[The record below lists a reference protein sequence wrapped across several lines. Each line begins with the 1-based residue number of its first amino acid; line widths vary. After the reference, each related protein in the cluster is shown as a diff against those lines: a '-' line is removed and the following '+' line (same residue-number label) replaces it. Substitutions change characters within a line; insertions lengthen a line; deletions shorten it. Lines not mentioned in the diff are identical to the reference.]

1 MRTDFTAE
9 PGHRASRFARWTDI
23 EIRNEAVGAWPA
35 ARPVQAWGKTM
46 TRYVLGVSA
55 FYHDSAAAVLKDGAI
70 VAAAQEERF
79 TRKKHDP
86 GFPRG
91 AINYCLEEAE
101 IDGSDLSAIAFYD
114 DPALTADRI
123 LRSSIAFAP
132 ESEPFFTKAVR
143 SFFGVKPYFREL
155 IEEMLNCD
163 VPIYFARHHYSH
175 AASAFFPSP
184 YEEAAVLCV
193 DGVGEWATTS
203 LGCGRGSDLE
213 ILKEIRYPHSLG
225 LLYSAFTY
233 FCGFKVNSGEYKL
246 MGLAPYGKPIY
257 ADKIRD
263 CLIDVKPDGSFRLNL
278 EYFDFHRGLTLTNER
293 FHRLFDGPPR
303 VPESRITR
311 REMDLAAS
319 IQAVTEDVM
328 LRLARSLKTLTG
340 ASNLCLAGGVA
351 LNCVANGKILRAGVF
366 DDIWIQPAAGDAG
379 GAIGAAYLADFKML
393 GGERPA
399 RGGAKD
405 AQQGSFIGP
414 EYGDAEI
421 LSFLR
426 DADVAYH
433 ALGDDEAG
441 AREIARLLAEQK
453 IVGMFAGR
461 MEFGPRALG
470 ARSILGDP
478 RAASTQ
484 SRMNLKIKFR
494 ESFRP
499 FAPIVLKSRAAEYFE
514 LGADSPYMLIVAPV
528 RAEQRRAP
536 QAPPD
541 TDDML
546 QIVNAVRSTVP
557 AITHVDYSARIQ
569 TVEADVNPKM
579 FSVLKAFEALTG
591 CPLLVNTSFNVR
603 GEPIVCTPED
613 AYRCFMRTEIDALVM
628 GNFILYRDEQAP
640 VETDDSWKKE
650 YQLD

>member
-1 MRTDFTAE
+1 M
-9 PGHRASRFARWTDI
+9 S
-23 EIRNEAVGAWPA
+23 
-35 ARPVQAWGKTM
+35 
-46 TRYVLGVSA
+46 RYVLGVSA
-55 FYHDSAAAVLKDGAI
+55 FYHDSAAAVLKDGVI

-79 TRKKHDP
+79 SRKKHDP
-86 GFPRG
+86 RFPRG

-101 IDGSDLSAIAFYD
+101 IDGSDLAAIAFYD

-123 LRSSIAFAP
+123 IRSSIAFAP
-132 ESEPFFTKAVR
+132 ESEAFFTHAVR
-143 SFFGVKPYFREL
+143 SFFGVKPYFKEL
-155 IEEMLNCD
+155 IEEMLNCE

-184 YEEAAVLCV
+184 FEEAAVLCV
-193 DGVGEWATTS
+193 DGVGEWSTTS
-203 LGCGRGSDLE
+203 LGIGRGSKIE

-257 ADKIRD
+257 EGKIREH
-263 CLIDVKPDGSFRLNL
+263 LIDVKDDGSFRLNL
-278 EYFDFHRGLTLTNER
+278 DFFDFHSGLTLTNER

-303 VPESRITR
+303 VPESRITQ

-328 LRLARSLKTLTG
+328 LKISRTLRDMTG
-340 ASNLCLAGGVA
+340 AANLCLAGGVA
-351 LNCVANGKILRAGVF
+351 LNCVANGKILRAGIF

-379 GAIGAAYLADFKML
+379 GAIGAAYLAGINML
-393 GGERPA
+393 GGTRPA
-399 RGGAKD
+399 LVGAKD
-405 AQQGSFIGP
+405 SQQGSFVGP
-414 EYGDAEI
+414 EYSDDEI
-421 LSFLR
+421 VTFL
-426 DADVAYH
+426 AQSGAAYH
-433 ALGDDEAG
+433 ALDRGDDGAG
-441 AREIARLLAEQK
+441 KIAHLLAEQK
-453 IVGMFAGR
+453 IVGMFSGR

-470 ARSILGDP
+470 GRSILGDP
-478 RAASTQ
+478 RAATTQ

-499 FAPIVLKSRAAEYFE
+499 FAPIVLKSRAADYFE
-514 LGADSPYMLIVAPV
+514 LGSDSPYMLIVAPV
-528 RAEQRRAP
+528 RAEHRRVPEASSDP
-536 QAPPD
+536 E
-541 TDDML
+541 DML

-569 TVEADVNPKM
+569 TVEEDVNPRM
-579 FSVLKAFEALTG
+579 FAVLQAFEALTG

-603 GEPIVCTPED
+603 GEPIVCSPED

-628 GNFILYRDEQAP
+628 GNYILYREEQQP
-640 VETDDSWKKE
+640 VESDDSWKKE

>member
-1 MRTDFTAE
+1 
-9 PGHRASRFARWTDI
+9 
-23 EIRNEAVGAWPA
+23 
-35 ARPVQAWGKTM
+35 M
-46 TRYVLGVSA
+46 TRFVLGVSA
-55 FYHDSAAAVLKDGAI
+55 FYHDSAAAILKDGEI

-79 TRKKHDP
+79 SRKKHDP
-86 GFPRG
+86 RFPCG

-123 LRSSIAFAP
+123 IRSAIAFAP
-132 ESEPFFTKAVR
+132 DSEKFFVNAVK
-143 SFFGVKPYFREL
+143 SFFAVKPYFRER

-163 VPIYFARHHYSH
+163 VPIYFCRHHYSH

-184 YEEAAVLCV
+184 FREAAILCV

-203 LGCGRGSDLE
+203 LGVGRDSE
-213 ILKEIRYPHSLG
+213 IELIKEIRYPHSLG
-225 LLYSAFTY
+225 LLYSAFTF

-246 MGLAPYGKPIY
+246 MGLAPYGRPIY
-257 ADKIRD
+257 ADRIKRD
-263 CLIDVKPDGSFRLNL
+263 LIDIKSDGSFKLNL
-278 EYFDFHRGLTLTNER
+278 DFFDFHKGLMLTNEE
-293 FHRLFDGPPR
+293 FHRIFDGPPR
-303 VPESRITR
+303 LPESRITR

-319 IQAVTEDVM
+319 IQAVTEEVM
-328 LRLARSLKTLTG
+328 LKLSRGLRALTG

-351 LNCVANGKILRAGVF
+351 LNCVANGKILREGIF

-379 GAIGAAYLADFKML
+379 GAIGAAYLADSKML
-393 GGERPA
+393 NGTRPA
-399 RGGAKD
+399 RAGTAD
-405 AQQGSFIGP
+405 AQKGSFIGP
-414 EYGDAEI
+414 EYNDDEI

-426 DADVAYH
+426 GADAVYH
-433 ALGDDEAG
+433 RLDKSDFGAAQIAG
-441 AREIARLLAEQK
+441 LLVEQK
-453 IVGMFAGR
+453 IVAMFTGR

-484 SRMNLKIKFR
+484 SRMNLKIKLR

-499 FAPIVLKSRAAEYFE
+499 FAPIVLKDRASEYFE
-514 LGADSPYMLIVAPV
+514 LESDSPYMLIVAPV
-528 RAEQRRAP
+528 RAEHRLS
-536 QAPPD
+536 PD
-541 TDDML
+541 VPSDQEDML
-546 QIVNAVRSTVP
+546 QIVNAVRSSVP

-569 TVEADVNPKM
+569 TVEQDVNPRM

-591 CPLLVNTSFNVR
+591 CPVLVNTSFNVR

-628 GNFILYRDEQAP
+628 GDYILYRDEQTR
-640 VETDDSWKKE
+640 VEVDDSWKKE
-650 YQLD
+650 YELD